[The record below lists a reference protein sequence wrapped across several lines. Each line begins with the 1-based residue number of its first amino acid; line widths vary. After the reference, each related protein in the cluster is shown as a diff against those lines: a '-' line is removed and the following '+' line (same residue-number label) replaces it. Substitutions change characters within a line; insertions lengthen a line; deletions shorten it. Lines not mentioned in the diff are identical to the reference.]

1 MFFFFEKAAEPIQMA
16 VLAILP
22 IIDGN
27 RLQRTLYMNSP
38 SVVNRVTQISIHI
51 LLLFIINYVDNFIII
66 IIYLLLLSFIYYNS
80 TSLKFIYYFCC
91 SCVVVLLCCV
101 VWCVVVFFL
110 LVLSLRH

>member
-51 LLLFIINYVDNFIII
+51 LLLFIINYVDNFINI
-66 IIYLLLLSFIYYNS
+66 IIYLLLLSFIYY
-80 TSLKFIYYFCC
+80 KQHIIKIY
-91 SCVVVLLCCV
+91 LL
-101 VWCVVVFFL
+101 FL
-110 LVLSLRH
+110 L

>member
-1 MFFFFEKAAEPIQMA
+1 MA

-66 IIYLLLLSFIYYNS
+66 IIYLLLSLIY
-80 TSLKFIYYFCC
+80 LLQQHIIKIY
-91 SCVVVLLCCV
+91 LL
-101 VWCVVVFFL
+101 FL
-110 LVLSLRH
+110 L